1 MNSALYELLLNLLS
15 LIVLSTF
22 NLSPTMRYLKS
33 RLRNNFRNIVLIV
46 IIYIGIFFSIIMA
59 HIFYYLWIFIFSF
72 CVLFDTYKSNKDKT

>member
-15 LIVLSTF
+15 LIVLLTF
-22 NLSPTMRYLKS
+22 NVSPTMRYLKL

-72 CVLFDTYKSNKDKT
+72 CVLFDTYKSNKDKI